1 MKQTKK
7 QMSFQDFETKE
18 KGIVWTAIDF
28 ASNIPVSI
36 YCDSVGIKAPETC
49 YRSAVI
55 SKNARLIGEEYLL
68 NAKHSSIDMS
78 LPIGVFNYSYDIR
91 IKADISNRNLAEEEV
106 IEKGETI
113 DLPKYKIIKDSFTS
127 VIRSRRS
134 IRKMSGEML
143 SMEELSSILFY
154 GDGVTGKFSFNG
166 DGSLPPTET
175 LGGDYESTLRSAP
188 SGGGLYPIHLYCV
201 ITNVQGIK
209 KGIYRYLPIN
219 HKLQIIR
226 IFDDQDYEDFL
237 KLANFGVNI
246 ESHNLG
252 VSIFYI
258 YNLYDNSRK
267 YGDMAMQ
274 FAYIEAG
281 EISENIQLT
290 CTALDLAVTDIG
302 GYEKALTEKFLGIDG
317 LTKHMI
323 HLTIIGKKQ
332 EVY

>member
-1 MKQTKK
+1 MKQKKK
-7 QMSFQDFETKE
+7 QMSFQDFEAKE
-18 KGIVWTAIDF
+18 KGIIWSAIDF
-28 ASNIPVSI
+28 ASNIPASI
-36 YCDSVGIKAPETC
+36 YSDSVGIKSPETS

-55 SKNARLIGEEYLL
+55 SKNTRLIGEEYLL

-78 LPIGVFNYSYDIR
+78 LAIGVFNYSYDVR
-91 IKADISNRNLAEEEV
+91 IKADISNRNLAEEEI

-134 IRKMSGEML
+134 VRQMSGEKL
-143 SMEELSSILFY
+143 SKEELSSILFY
-154 GDGVTGKFSFNG
+154 GDGVTGKFTFNG

-175 LGGDYESTLRSAP
+175 LGGDYESTLRTAP
-188 SGGGLYPIHLYCV
+188 SGGGLYPVHLYCV
-201 ITNVQGIK
+201 ITNVEGIE
-209 KGIYRYLPIN
+209 KGIYRYLPMH
-219 HKLQIIR
+219 HKLQVIK
-226 IFDDQDYEDFL
+226 IFDERDYEEFL

-246 ESHNLG
+246 DSSKLG
-252 VSIFYI
+252 VSIFYV
-258 YNLYDNSRK
+258 YHLYDNSRK

-302 GYEKALTEKFLGIDG
+302 GFEKSLTEKFLGIDG

-323 HLTIIGKKQ
+323 HLTLIGKK
-332 EVY
+332 